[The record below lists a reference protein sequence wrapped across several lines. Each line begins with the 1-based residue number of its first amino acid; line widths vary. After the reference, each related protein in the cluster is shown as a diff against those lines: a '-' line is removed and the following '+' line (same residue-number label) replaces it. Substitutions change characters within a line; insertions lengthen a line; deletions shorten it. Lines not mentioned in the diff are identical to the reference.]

1 MTREEFAKHVQAQ
14 RPELTGQVS
23 DREWKLIER
32 VYTFHPAI
40 SETDGKRQVALLY
53 VEFGIRIFVDMS
65 ETAQSM
71 EIIKQ
76 EIREAKSRYDEL
88 IKKAEQIKKCD
99 MLL

>member
-53 VEFGIRIFVDMS
+53 AEFGIRIFVDMA

-71 EIIKQ
+71 EVIER
-76 EIREAKSRYDEL
+76 EIREAKSHYDTL
-88 IKKAEQIKKCD
+88 LMKAEQIRKGGN
-99 MLL
+99 L